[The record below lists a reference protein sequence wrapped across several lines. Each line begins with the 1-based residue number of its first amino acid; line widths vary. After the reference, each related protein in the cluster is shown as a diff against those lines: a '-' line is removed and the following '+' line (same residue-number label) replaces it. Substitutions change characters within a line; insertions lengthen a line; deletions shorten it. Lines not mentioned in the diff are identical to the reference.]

1 MCIVCRSNLSA
12 LTQLSRPMP
21 SLVPP
26 TASENSICGSGA
38 GAVSAPASA
47 LLSPDSSAQLPLA
60 AAASAPDMP
69 LSSRLSVL
77 PTCLLPLP
85 LPHPNP
91 NPSPLQNLEASA
103 DADGAADSNAE
114 ALCGRAAALD
124 SGSKQQ
130 LVKSE
135 PLALSDSVAFAS
147 FDMAGKTTIRTPLRY
162 LPSLVQS
169 V

>member
-38 GAVSAPASA
+38 GAGAVSATASA

-60 AAASAPDMP
+60 AAASAPDAP

-114 ALCGRAAALD
+114 ALCSRAAALD
-124 SGSKQQ
+124 SGNKQQ
-130 LVKSE
+130 HVKSE
-135 PLALSDSVAFAS
+135 PLALSDSGAFAS
-147 FDMAGKTTIRTPLRY
+147 FDMAGKTTL
-162 LPSLVQS
+162 
-169 V
+169 